1 MNYEERRKQ
10 KLFESYL
17 KSRKK
22 VQKLLLRK
30 TEIYEQ
36 ERVIAEYIRRLY
48 HKQQII
54 EEKLKIIEAI
64 GANEDLSRW
73 TTKEIQ
79 VMKKDQDQE
88 FYIA

>member
-22 VQKLLLRK
+22 VQRLLLRK
-30 TEIYEQ
+30 AELYEQ
-36 ERVIAEYIRRLY
+36 EQATAEYIRRLY
-48 HKQQII
+48 HKQRII
-54 EEKLKIIEAI
+54 EEKLKIIETI
-64 GANEDLSRW
+64 RTNKDLSKW

-79 VMKKDQDQE
+79 DIKKD
-88 FYIA
+88 

>member
-22 VQKLLLRK
+22 VQRLLLRK
-30 TEIYEQ
+30 AELYEQ
-36 ERVIAEYIRRLY
+36 EQAIAEYIWRLY
-48 HKQQII
+48 NKLQII

-64 GANEDLSRW
+64 KVNEELS
-73 TTKEIQ
+73 K
-79 VMKKDQDQE
+79 
-88 FYIA
+88 